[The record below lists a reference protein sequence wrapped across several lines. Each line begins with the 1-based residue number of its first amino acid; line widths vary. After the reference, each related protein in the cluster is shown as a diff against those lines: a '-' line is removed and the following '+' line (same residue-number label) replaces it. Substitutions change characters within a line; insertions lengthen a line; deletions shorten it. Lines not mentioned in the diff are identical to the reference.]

1 MAALSCAEARDLACN
16 LLDGELPAQT
26 ARLVEEHVAGC
37 PSCPG
42 LYRAL
47 VAVHRELA
55 RLRREEQVVDGGGPA

>member
-1 MAALSCAEARDLACN
+1 MAGLSCAEARDLACD
-16 LLDGELPAQT
+16 LLDGELTAET

-37 PSCPG
+37 QTCPG

-55 RLRREEQVVDGGGPA
+55 RLRRHEQAVDGGDR